1 MMMERIELTTFLQQC
16 EGIEYVLNSFEVPYQ
31 KINGTTLGKEIIRYV
46 IMIPDDMA
54 HNVIE
59 KLSMILDTSQK
70 DIYLTTQKVDA
81 TVSGYLDKLNEKVH
95 KPKKIPL
102 YEELIPIT
110 EPFVK
115 FRKDLLIM
123 IVIASVVALA
133 GLYSDS
139 PAIIIGAMLI
149 SPLLGPIT
157 AFSFN
162 AAVGR
167 PMQMLR
173 SAFYGSLL
181 IIAVVVSSALLT
193 GILTHVSN
201 LSVTHE
207 IIVRTM
213 ASPTDVV
220 IAILLGIA
228 GGIAMVSSIPGIL
241 VGVAIAA
248 ALVPPATVTG
258 IGIALL
264 DWNIFSGSLLLTA
277 SNIIG
282 LILGSIIVFLLRGVT
297 PRKYYEKNKAKKYLI
312 ITILVFVGLSMI
324 LGTFSFMHLIK

>member
-1 MMMERIELTTFLQQC
+1 MTTFLQQC
-16 EGIEYVLNSFEVPYQ
+16 ESIEYVLNSFDIPYQ
-31 KINGTTLGKEIIRYV
+31 KINGTSLHNELIRYV
-46 IMIPDDMA
+46 LIVPDDIS
-54 HNVIE
+54 HNIID
-59 KLSMILDTSQK
+59 KISKILDTTQK

-81 TVSGYLDKLNEKVH
+81 TISTYLDKLNQKVH
-95 KPKKIPL
+95 KPKTVPL

-123 IVIASVVALA
+123 IVIASIVAFV
-133 GLYSDS
+133 GLFSDS
-139 PAIIIGAMLI
+139 PAVIIGAMLI

-167 PMQMLR
+167 PMKMLH
-173 SAFYGSLL
+173 SAFSGVLL
-181 IIAVVVSSALLT
+181 LLAVVIASSLITSIVS
-193 GILTHVSN
+193 HVTT
-201 LSVTHE
+201 LPITHE
-207 IIVRTM
+207 IMSRTM
-213 ASPTDVV
+213 AAPTDVL

-228 GGIAMVSSIPGIL
+228 GGVAMVSSIPGIL

-258 IGIALL
+258 IGIAL
-264 DWNIFSGSLLLTA
+264 WNWDIFSGSLLLTA

-282 LILGSIIVFLLRGVT
+282 LILGAIVIFFLRGIT

-312 ITILVFVGLSMI
+312 ITILIFIGLSFI
-324 LGTFSFMHLIK
+324 LASLSFTHLVK